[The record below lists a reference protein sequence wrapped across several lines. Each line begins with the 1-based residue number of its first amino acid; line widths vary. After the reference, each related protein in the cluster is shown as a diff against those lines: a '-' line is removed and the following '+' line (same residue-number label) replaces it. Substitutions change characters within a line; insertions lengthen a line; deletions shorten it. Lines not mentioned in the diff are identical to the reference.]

1 MKHQRTWQ
9 VFGVLLAV
17 VCMVMVQLSFAQDS
31 TPEPTPQ
38 GTPANVPSQ
47 IGAALSAL
55 GTEVGTAIELS
66 SLERYVYEEQ
76 VFNDSSLGCPQEGQS
91 YAQATTRGYRFE
103 LVYQGQQYEYRISE
117 DGTNVVYCGVNEA
130 VQATA
135 EAGITVGERLT
146 CDSTLALLV
155 SLAVRDYGYETDL
168 LDLNTFDFGQ
178 YSTIYSEAHSD
189 MDDMGQGDQGQAT
202 EEPGMD
208 MDQAT
213 EEPGTSADQATEEAG
228 MGQATLEATPSADA
242 GQSGTGMSM
251 TQLTAP
257 QIANEDPVCTQ
268 LRADVEAFFMDAL
281 MQSTMD
287 GM

>member
-1 MKHQRTWQ
+1 MKYQRTWQ

-17 VCMVMVQLSFAQDS
+17 VCMVAVQLSFAQDT

-38 GTPANVPSQ
+38 GTPATVPSQ
-47 IGAALSAL
+47 VGAALNAL
-55 GTEVGTAIELS
+55 GTEVGATIELS

-91 YAQATTRGYRFE
+91 YTQATTRGYRFE
-103 LVYQGQQYEYRISE
+103 LVYQGQQYEYRVSE
-117 DGTNVVYCGVNEA
+117 DGSNVVFCGVDVA
-130 VQATA
+130 AQATA
-135 EAGITVGERLT
+135 EAGITEGERLS

-178 YSTIYSEAHSD
+178 YSAIYSEAHSGMNEGED
-189 MDDMGQGDQGQAT
+189 MDQMGQGQAT
-202 EEPGMD
+202 EEAGMD

-213 EEPGTSADQATEEAG
+213 A
-228 MGQATLEATPSADA
+228 EATPGTDAD
-242 GQSGTGMSM
+242 QSGMGLSI
-251 TQLTAP
+251 TQLVAP
-257 QIANEDPVCTQ
+257 LITDEDPVCTQ
-268 LRADVEAFFMDAL
+268 LRADVEAFFMDQ
-281 MQSTMD
+281 MTQDMMD